1 MVTQYYSSITQRL
14 EDLGWAED
22 LASIRLPDS
31 LANHKLVDRP
41 QLLTERSEFWGFKAV
56 ISTLNFF

>member
-1 MVTQYYSSITQRL
+1 MIASITQKL

-22 LASIRLPDS
+22 LAGICMPDS

-41 QLLTERSEFWGFKAV
+41 QLLTERS
-56 ISTLNFF
+56 NFFFGSSLMRAYVF